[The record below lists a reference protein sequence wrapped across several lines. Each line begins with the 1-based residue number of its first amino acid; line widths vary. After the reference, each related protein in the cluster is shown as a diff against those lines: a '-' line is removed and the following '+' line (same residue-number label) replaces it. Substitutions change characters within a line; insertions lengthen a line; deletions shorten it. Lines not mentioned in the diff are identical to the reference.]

1 MYGKATEMWC
11 PSGPY
16 TGGAW
21 LSSARVVR
29 CWVKSRNE
37 RNPYCQLP
45 TGKAGDS
52 GETAVVKTEEGGDD
66 VKSSWPLR
74 PGLHTCY
81 NGLYRG
87 DRDREVEEILK
98 AGPNSDCRL
107 QFAYMKPESLVIA
120 YQP

>member
-37 RNPYCQLP
+37 RNPCLMLP
-45 TGKAGDS
+45 ARNGGDS
-52 GETAVVKTEEGGDD
+52 LETAGVNSEEGGDE
-66 VKSSWPLR
+66 VKSSCPLCL
-74 PGLHTCY
+74 GLQTCY
-81 NGLYRG
+81 NGWYNGSRN
-87 DRDREVEEILK
+87 REV
-98 AGPNSDCRL
+98 
-107 QFAYMKPESLVIA
+107 KPI
-120 YQP
+120 P